1 VPAQSQITSS
11 QARRQAAVAL
21 VIACAAWGGS
31 FTWAKEVMAGINQ
44 QAGRA
49 TADTFGVLLLLSW
62 RFGLAGVIWLLALPS
77 ARRGWTWKGVTR
89 VSLLGAVFT
98 AAMIAQQAGL
108 SRTTEAVSA
117 FLTSLSILFVPL
129 ILTVIL
135 RKPPPASLWI
145 GVALALAGIWLMTGA
160 TPQGFG
166 LGEILGSGSSIL
178 FSIEIL
184 LLNVMIAKENASR
197 VTGGKFL
204 VVSVL
209 CLLAAAITYPR
220 QMNMQTL
227 LIPLSAAL
235 RFDLILLTFI
245 ATLLAFGLQSFFQP
259 KIYPTR
265 AAMIYLTE
273 PIFAAALAWMWIGRS
288 MSATAIAGAI
298 LILAANGL
306 AEWIE
311 LRKRNAVTR
320 LGGVEIEDKLL
331 IQHP

>member
-1 VPAQSQITSS
+1 
-11 QARRQAAVAL
+11 
-21 VIACAAWGGS
+21 
-31 FTWAKEVMAGINQ
+31 MAGINQ

-62 RFGLAGVIWLLALPS
+62 RFGLGGIIWLLALPS
-77 ARRGWTWKGVTR
+77 ARRGWTWRGVGR
-89 VSLLGAVFT
+89 VTLLGSVFT

-129 ILTVIL
+129 ILTLII
-135 RKPPPASLWI
+135 RKPPPGSLWL

-209 CLLAAAITYPR
+209 CLLVAAITYPR
-220 QMNMQTL
+220 QMHLHTL

-245 ATLLAFGLQSFFQP
+245 ATVLAFGLQSFFQP
-259 KIYPTR
+259 RIDPTR

-288 MSATAIAGAI
+288 MSATAIAGAA

-311 LRKRNAVTR
+311 LRKRNA
-320 LGGVEIEDKLL
+320 LLAQAPPPIEDKLL

>member
-1 VPAQSQITSS
+1 
-11 QARRQAAVAL
+11 
-21 VIACAAWGGS
+21 
-31 FTWAKEVMAGINQ
+31 MAGINLR
-44 QAGRA
+44 AGLPDN
-49 TADTFGVLLLLSW
+49 DTFGVLLLLSW
-62 RFGLAGVIWLLALPS
+62 RFGLGGLIWLLALPS
-77 ARRGWTWKGVTR
+77 ARRGWTWKSIGR
-89 VSLLGAVFT
+89 VSLLGSVFT

-129 ILTVIL
+129 ILTLIL
-135 RKPPPASLWI
+135 RRPPPASLWI

-166 LGEILGSGSSIL
+166 LGEILGSGSSVL

-184 LLNVMIAKENASR
+184 LLNLMIAKENASR
-197 VTGGKFL
+197 VTCGKFL

-209 CLLAAAITYPR
+209 CLAVAAIAYP
-220 QMNMQTL
+220 QHMHAQTL
-227 LIPLSAAL
+227 LIPVTHDL
-235 RFDLILLTFI
+235 RVDLVLLTFI

-259 KIYPTR
+259 KIDPTR

-273 PIFAAALAWMWIGRS
+273 PIFAAALAWIWIGRS

-311 LRKRNAVTR
+311 LRKRNSLITAVD
-320 LGGVEIEDKLL
+320 GIEDKLL